1 MKQLLTIFL
10 VFSLA
15 FPMPLFAQ
23 ESEETPKVIEIN
35 LGDPAPFTGV
45 LLNSPAAA
53 QMLTNQKYSGEQCK
67 LKIDFELSK
76 LQAQHDLLLN
86 SVKISLEATENKY
99 TSILDIKDAEI
110 DRLSN
115 IALEG
120 SNDHSEWWAAGGF
133 LVGTLV
139 ALGIFF
145 AAAEAGK

>member
-1 MKQLLTIFL
+1 M
-10 VFSLA
+10 
-15 FPMPLFAQ
+15 
-23 ESEETPKVIEIN
+23 
-35 LGDPAPFTGV
+35 
-45 LLNSPAAA
+45 NSPAAD